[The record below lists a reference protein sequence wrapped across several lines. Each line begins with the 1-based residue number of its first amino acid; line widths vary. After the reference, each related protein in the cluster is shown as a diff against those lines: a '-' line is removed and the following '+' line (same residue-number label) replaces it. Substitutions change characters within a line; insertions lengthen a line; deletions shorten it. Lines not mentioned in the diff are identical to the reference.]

1 MKEVKTILLLFMLTI
16 SRYPPMYVNGLNIS
30 VSSDIPELPLGKP
43 GGQQT
48 TQLSSVMS
56 CSDPAL
62 KYIDCD
68 DYFRIYGYGR
78 PPGTVVI
85 MDSGLTVNQWKY
97 LESNDI
103 VDIIGYWVPDD
114 PNDEYSSPRIISG
127 VGIGD
132 DSLSGIDNSDLMHDP
147 DDLTHGFAMAFAL
160 GTIAR
165 NVRVLFVN
173 VKFPGNDDR
182 GFAIDKNNN
191 LWGWIKYRVD
201 TLDIR
206 VISMSLGGG
215 RFNTLVESEINQ
227 IRHNTGN
234 RRDHEV
240 ALVSGLQNS
249 KGADQYYP
257 YRYHEVFG
265 VSSVDHENRGGWD
278 GVFWDSD
285 YYSSTGAFTGDH
297 KSCQKDN
304 YLCTRYGIDTKLTDP
319 GITDYLMPGNG
330 VPGVVMRDLN
340 YNGYD
345 YNYLNLITYGFG
357 SSYSTAYLAGAIMV
371 LGKGY
376 SDGCKCSDVMTVDNI
391 YQTLKSS
398 TNSNSWDR
406 YHGWGTVS
414 VYYAYYYAKNLG
426 TPPSGG
432 GGVGFN

>member
-173 VKFPGNDDR
+173 KMYAGQSSDQR
-182 GFAIDKNNN
+182 GFDVRINYN
-191 LWGWIKYRVD
+191 LWNWIRNRIN

-206 VISMSLGGG
+206 VISMSFNGG
-215 RFNTLVESEINQ
+215 TYSPLVADEINK
-227 IRHNTGN
+227 IRYN
-234 RRDHEV
+234 RNHEV
-240 ALVSGLQNS
+240 AMVGGLKNS
-249 KGADQYYP
+249 RGSDSNYP
-257 YRYHEVFG
+257 FSFPEVLG
-265 VSSVDHENRGGWD
+265 VSSVDHEDRGGWD
-278 GVFWDSD
+278 GVFWDPD
-285 YYSSTGAFTGDH
+285 YYSSTGVFTGDH
-297 KSCQKDN
+297 KSCQKDD
-304 YLCTRYGIDTKLTDP
+304 YLCTGYGIDTQQSAPK
-319 GITDYLMPGNG
+319 ITDFLMPGNG
-330 VPGVVMRDLN
+330 VPGVVMRDRN
-340 YNGYD
+340 YNGVD
-345 YNYLNLITYGFG
+345 YTYLDLISYGFG
-357 SSYSTAYLAGAIMV
+357 ASFSTAYLAGTIMV

-376 SDGCKCSDVMTVDNI
+376 ADGCQCSDVMTVDEI
-391 YQTLKSS
+391 YQTLKRS
-398 TNSNSWDR
+398 TDLNSWNR
-406 YHGWGTVS
+406 YYGWGTVS